1 MMVNGMENLTIF
13 ALHLGYG
20 GIEKAVCSMANMFA
34 DRYKVEIISV
44 YDMPN
49 APAYRIDERVK
60 VRYLLNDVPNRDE
73 WHAAIEAKV
82 PGAIVKESLRAVKIL
97 RDKRRGVIDA
107 IRSIKDGV
115 IITTRHEDNMLLSKY
130 GSPKALKIAQL
141 HHDHRFEKGIVE
153 GFKKSYGNID
163 ILAML
168 TPKLRDEAAEMM
180 KGENGHTRVV
190 YIPNFLEHFPES
202 TDTKREKT
210 VLAVGRLDE
219 VKRFDLLI
227 REFVRLHES
236 AAQWTLRI
244 AGDGKERESLAL
256 LIKELGAEDYIS
268 LLGRLESTDVEKE
281 MLRASIYAMTSSSE
295 GFPFVL
301 LEAQSCAL
309 PVVAFDVRVGPGAIL
324 RDGENGFLVK
334 EGEHEIFR
342 ARLKE
347 LMDDTELWKK
357 MSDSAKETAAG
368 FSMEKVREIWY
379 AAMGDG
385 R

>member
-1 MMVNGMENLTIF
+1 MTVNGMENLTIF

-34 DRYKVEIISV
+34 DRYHVEIISV

-60 VRYLLNDVPNRDE
+60 VRYLLRDVPNRDE
-73 WHAAIEAKV
+73 WHAAIEAKA

-97 RDKRRGVIDA
+97 RDKRKGVIDA
-107 IRSIKDGV
+107 IKGIEDGI

-130 GSPKALKIAQL
+130 GSPNVLKIAQL
-141 HHDHRFEKGIVE
+141 HHDHRFEKRIVE
-153 GFKKSYGNID
+153 GFRKSYGNVD

-168 TPKLRDEAAEMM
+168 TPGLRDEAAEMM

-202 TDTKREKT
+202 TDTHREKT

-227 REFVRLHES
+227 REFARLHES

-244 AGDGKERESLAL
+244 AGDGKERESLER
-256 LIKELGAEDYIS
+256 LIKELGAEEYIS
-268 LLGRLESTDVEKE
+268 LLGRLESTEVERE

-309 PVVAFDVRVGPGAIL
+309 PVVAFDVRVGPGFIL
-324 RDGENGFLVK
+324 RDGENGFLIE
-334 EGEHEIFR
+334 EGDHEAFC

-347 LMDDTELWKK
+347 LMDNRELWEK
-357 MSDSAKETAAG
+357 MSISAKETAAG

-379 AAMGDG
+379 SAMGDG

>member
-1 MMVNGMENLTIF
+1 MENLTII

-34 DRYKVEIISV
+34 DKYHVQIISV

-49 APAYRIDERVK
+49 APAYPIDERVQ
-60 VRYLLNDVPNRDE
+60 VRYLLRDVPNRE
-73 WHAAIEAKV
+73 QWRAAIDAKA
-82 PGAIVKESLRAVKIL
+82 PGVIVKESLRAVKIL

-107 IRSIKDGV
+107 IRSIEDGI

-130 GSPKALKIAQL
+130 GRENVLKIAQL

-153 GFKKSYGNID
+153 GFRKSYGNID

-168 TPKLRDEAAEMM
+168 TPGLRDEAAEMM
-180 KGENGHTRVV
+180 KDRNERTRVV
-190 YIPNFLEHFPES
+190 YIPNFLEHFPEN
-202 TDTKREKT
+202 TDTQREKT

-227 REFVRLHES
+227 REFARLHEG

-244 AGDGKERESLAL
+244 AGDGKERENLER
-256 LIKELGAEDYIS
+256 LIQELGAEEYIS
-268 LLGRLESTDVEKE
+268 LLGRLESTEVEKE
-281 MLRASIYAMTSSSE
+281 MLSASIYAMTSSSE

-324 RDGENGFLVK
+324 RDGVNGFLVK
-334 EGEHEIFR
+334 EGEHEAFR

-347 LMDDTELWKK
+347 LMDDRALWKK
-357 MSDSAKETAAG
+357 MSDNAKKTAAE

-379 AAMGDG
+379 AAMGEG

>member
-1 MMVNGMENLTIF
+1 MENLYIF

-60 VRYLLNDVPNRDE
+60 VRYLLDDVPNRDE
-73 WHAAIEAKV
+73 WRAAIEAKA

-97 RDKRRGVIDA
+97 RDKRRGVTDA
-107 IRSIKDGV
+107 IRGIGDGI

-130 GSPKALKIAQL
+130 GSPNVLKIAQL
-141 HHDHRFEKGIVE
+141 HHDHRFAKDIVE

-168 TPKLRDEAAEMM
+168 TPGLRDEAAEMM
-180 KGENGHTRVV
+180 KGVNGHTRVV
-190 YIPNFLEHFPES
+190 YIPNFLEHFPEN
-202 TDTKREKT
+202 TDTRREKI

-227 REFVRLHES
+227 REFAKLHGRAE
-236 AAQWTLRI
+236 QWTLRI
-244 AGDGKERESLAL
+244 AGDGKERENLEG
-256 LIKELGAEDYIS
+256 LIKELGAEDFIS
-268 LLGRLESTDVEKE
+268 LLGRLDSTEVERE
-281 MLRASIYAMTSSSE
+281 MLSASIYAMTSSSE

-324 RDGENGFLVK
+324 RDGENGFLVP
-334 EGEHEIFR
+334 EGEHEMFR
-342 ARLKE
+342 TRLKE
-347 LMDDTELWKK
+347 LMDDGELWKRV
-357 MSDSAKETAAG
+357 SDNAKETADG

-379 AAMGDG
+379 AAMGDA